1 MEVHVIFVVVVVHV
15 IFAVVAVVAAAVVVV
30 HVILVADVVVVNAS
44 TVGVNIFRFECRPL
58 INEHLALTSKTRI

>member
-1 MEVHVIFVVVVVHV
+1 MVEVHVIFVVVVVHV
-15 IFAVVAVVAAAVVVV
+15 IFAVVAVVAAAAV